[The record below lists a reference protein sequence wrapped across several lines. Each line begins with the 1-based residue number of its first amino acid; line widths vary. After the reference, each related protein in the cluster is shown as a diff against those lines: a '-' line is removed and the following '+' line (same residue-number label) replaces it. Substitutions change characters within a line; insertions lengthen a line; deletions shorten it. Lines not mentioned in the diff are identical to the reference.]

1 MKVTFLAAAFAL
13 IASTGSNA
21 AVVTFSDETAFAAAT
36 TNVVIEDFADTTLVS
51 GLSFVS
57 TVGTISGGSF
67 NDRPVK
73 GSQETTFSF
82 AFGTN
87 AFGAIFNL
95 DPGGRGQGLE
105 FTLNL
110 IGGGTEVAGRIQYED
125 PGFFGFTSTNSFDS
139 VTWRGFDDINGSAE
153 TFNLDN
159 ARFGGLANAVPEP
172 ASLALMI
179 LGLGLMGA
187 NMRSRRSAAPTA

>member
-1 MKVTFLAAAFAL
+1 MKFTIFAAAMAL
-13 IASTGSNA
+13 TAATAGHA
-21 AVVTFSDETAFAAAT
+21 AVTTYTSSSAFAAAVSGAVT
-36 TNVVIEDFADTTLVS
+36 EDFEDSTLVS
-51 GLSFVS
+51 GLSFTS
-57 TVGTISGGSF
+57 TVGSIGGGLF

-73 GSQETTFSF
+73 NEADTTFFF
-82 AFGTN
+82 AGGTN
-87 AFGAIFNL
+87 AFGGIFNL

-110 IGGGTEVAGRIQYED
+110 TGGGTEVAGRIQYEA

-159 ARFGGLANAVPEP
+159 AMFGSVSAAVPEP
-172 ASLALMI
+172 ASWALMI
-179 LGLGLMGA
+179 VGFGIVGVG
-187 NMRSRRSAAPTA
+187 MRSRRQATIAA